1 MENIMKSFKEIRE
14 NQYPEVRK
22 YLKKM
27 KGKQVSFTDNDG
39 KTKKTGEFGGLMNR
53 GGRPYAKVHHKGGM
67 ALVPLPQI
75 NMK

>member
-1 MENIMKSFKEIRE
+1 MKSFKEIRE

-27 KGKQVSFTDNDG
+27 KGKQVSFTNSG
-39 KTKKTGEFGGLMNR
+39 KKTTGEFGGLMNR
-53 GGRPYAKVHHKGGM
+53 GGFTYAKVHHKKGM